1 MGLLDKVRH
10 QETHSLPAQPALVQ
24 PELVQ
29 NQLSTQ
35 EIGVL
40 LQMIKKTTFLG
51 EDIETLYNLIIKLQN
66 QYIDQTK

>member
-1 MGLLDKVRH
+1 MGLLDKIKNK
-10 QETHSLPAQPALVQ
+10 EVQ
-24 PELVQ
+24 PSPVELELMP
-29 NQLSTQ
+29 NQLTTQ

>member
-1 MGLLDKVRH
+1 MGILDKVKV
-10 QETHSLPAQPALVQ
+10 QEMQPVQ
-24 PELVQ
+24 IQQEPVA

-40 LQMIKKTTFLG
+40 LQMVRKTTFLG